1 MSPIP
6 SPAELQQ
13 FRQAIASIPEAATAI
28 DQLEQTQDFEA
39 TIEALFDAQA
49 GSPQVFGGPSDRPKI
64 WPIVK
69 NRLMQE
75 VCGEDESFRSMIKD
89 IKKNPSNAIMV
100 TGAITYLINLSGIP
114 FPIEPAFATGII
126 LYIAHIGIDV
136 FCEWSNPATNP

>member
-1 MSPIP
+1 MSSIP

-13 FRQAIASIPEAATAI
+13 YRQAIATLPEAVTAI
-28 DQLEQTQDFEA
+28 DQLEQTKDFEA
-39 TIEALFDAQA
+39 TIEALFQAQA
-49 GSPQVFGGPSDRPKI
+49 GVPQVFGDPSDRPKI

-69 NRLMQE
+69 KRLMQE
-75 VCGEDESFRSMIKD
+75 ACGEDESFRSMIKD

-136 FCEWSNPATNP
+136 FCEWSND